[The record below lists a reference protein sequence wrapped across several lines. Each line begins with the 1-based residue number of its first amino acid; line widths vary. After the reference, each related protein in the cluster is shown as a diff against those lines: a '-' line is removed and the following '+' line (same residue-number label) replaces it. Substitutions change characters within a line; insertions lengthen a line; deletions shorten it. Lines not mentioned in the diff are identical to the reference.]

1 MSTNILTQSE
11 SYSETLTVNRVD
23 ALPDSFELL
32 IQSNLS
38 HSRDPN
44 AWQVRHRV
52 IVSAATLAELGRAL
66 QAAAR

>member
-1 MSTNILTQSE
+1 MATITLTQSE
-11 SYSETLTVNRVD
+11 SYTETLTVNRVD
-23 ALPDSFELL
+23 ALPDSYELL

-38 HSRDPN
+38 HARDPN

-66 QAAAR
+66 QVAAE